1 LTDPATGP
9 DAEAGPRPDVGPGG
23 GAAVT
28 ALADFLR
35 ILAGEVVELL
45 IQVALPAALLVIV
58 VLMQAPAEDEAAE
71 ARRFLHLNP
80 YRMIG
85 TPFGDPAQMAGETAG
100 PSAIAALLNPRVW
113 ANRWR
118 YMAPSLRDTSLLMI
132 AGLFAAAAFASALV
146 LPAMRCRWPWARAA
160 MGALNEAG
168 FFLCSV
174 PVFVAAFVIRLKVP
188 AAEPVLYYL
197 TAAAAL
203 GIGNLTLAE
212 MVQMVRALYQEE
224 AAQPYF
230 EMPEVR
236 GFPLWRRAVHRLKPY
251 ARAMLLSLRSKVPI
265 LFSSVVIIEII
276 LSLPVAEAGG
286 ASPVEKG
293 LGLVAREAAEAGDG
307 ITLLAVI
314 ALVALWIRAFSL
326 VANAI
331 TYFFLWRPTRE

>member
-1 LTDPATGP
+1 MTDPATGP
-9 DAEAGPRPDVGPGG
+9 DAEAGPRSDVGPGG
-23 GAAVT
+23 GGAVA

-80 YRMIG
+80 HRMIG
-85 TPFGDPAQMAGETAG
+85 TPFGDLAQMAGDAAG
-100 PSAIAALLNPRVW
+100 PSAIRTLFNPRVW
-113 ANRWR
+113 VNRWR

-132 AGLFAAAAFASALV
+132 AGLIAAAAFATLLV
-146 LPAMRCRWPWARAA
+146 LPAMRCRWPWAKAA
-160 MGALNEAG
+160 MAALNEAG

-188 AAEPVLYYL
+188 ATEHALYYL

-203 GIGNLTLAE
+203 GLGNLTLAE
-212 MVQMVRALYQEE
+212 MVQMVRALYREE

-251 ARAMLLSLRSKVPI
+251 ARALLLSLRSKVPI

-276 LSLPVAEAGG
+276 LSLPGGESGG

-293 LGLVAREAAEAGDG
+293 IGLVAREAAEAGDG

-314 ALVALWIRAFSL
+314 ALVALWIRAFS
-326 VANAI
+326 VMASAI